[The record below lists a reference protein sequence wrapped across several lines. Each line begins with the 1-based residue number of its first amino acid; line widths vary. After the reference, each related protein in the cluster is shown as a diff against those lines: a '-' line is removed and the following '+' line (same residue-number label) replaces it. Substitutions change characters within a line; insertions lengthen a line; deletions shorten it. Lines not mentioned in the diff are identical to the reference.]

1 MHRTITLHGTLS
13 LVVALFALPA
23 LAAPVWTTGPAK
35 EGPATFTFDLAAK
48 GATETIEVRV
58 VEEEPSYQPSAS
70 KLVDAWLVREFVRVR
85 GTEREPVL
93 RVLIGTRRGRDTN
106 VLPMAAIDAVL
117 EFDGDGR
124 NDLVYW
130 QGDEDSHDVLLVMQ
144 EADGSFTAH
153 DFGSA
158 DGSFPRPSFVKG
170 QARVLPMGSDGDE
183 LKKMGYGDVAIDWD
197 AKVRRFVARGL
208 WYVRGDHV
216 QVRAKP
222 VDGAALLHAFS
233 GDWLIDRGA
242 GGAPDWVAVTSTG
255 GGEAGVVHK
264 SFLSREVRSWS
275 SKVKGKGTLEPA
287 LRPLGPSW
295 VADFD
300 GDGIEDRVRLCAVK
314 GKIVKATTQNVKP
327 ALPLPAA
334 PLALVYDFADR
345 RVAVVGIEATGLM
358 LPPIP
363 RRAIERSVDSAALVL
378 HTEASID
385 VQLRCPKGQCRVEEP
400 NEEP

>member
-1 MHRTITLHGTLS
+1 MHRIIALHRTLT
-13 LVVALFALPA
+13 LVVALTALPA
-23 LAAPVWTTGPAK
+23 LAAPLWSTDPAK
-35 EGPATFTFDLAAK
+35 AGPATFTLDLAGK
-48 GATETIEVRV
+48 GAPETIEVRV
-58 VEEEPSYQPSAS
+58 VEEEPSYQPSTS

-85 GTEREPVL
+85 GAERELVL
-93 RVLIGTRRGRDTN
+93 RVLIGTRRGRDVT
-106 VLPMAAIDAVL
+106 VQPMAAIDAAL
-117 EFDGDGR
+117 DFDGDGK

-130 QGDEDSHDVLLVMQ
+130 QGDEDSHEVVLVMQ

-153 DFGSA
+153 DFGAA
-158 DGSFPRPSFVKG
+158 DGSFPRPTFVKG
-170 QARVLPMGSDGDE
+170 RARVLPVGSEGDE
-183 LKKMGYGDVAIDWD
+183 LKKMGYGDVAIEWD
-197 AKVRRFVARGL
+197 AKARRFVARGL

-222 VDGAALLHAFS
+222 VDGAALAHVFT

-242 GGAPDWVAVTSTG
+242 GGAPEWIAVTTTG

-264 SFLSREVRSWS
+264 SFLTREVRSWS

-314 GKIVKATTQNVKP
+314 GKIAKATTQNVTP

-363 RRAIERSVDSAALVL
+363 RKAIERSADGTAMVL

-385 VQLRCPKGQCRVEEP
+385 VQLRCPKGQCIVDEP